1 MRWSKKEN
9 GATSS
14 PLDLEIQDIHAY
26 CSFLQDTK
34 SHAPATVN
42 RRIQALRKFYDFTI
56 QKGWTL
62 ANPAEGVSLLDE
74 VASQRSR
81 HLTTADVTRLLAAV
95 RQGGSRWVDRDWAI
109 VQTLLGAGLKLGE
122 LTQLQV
128 TDVHLEAQPP
138 YLEVCSTSSEPTR
151 TIPLN
156 GDVSDALR
164 TYLSSRRAAPEV
176 DVLFLNRDGNPLST
190 RSVQRLLHRYARE
203 AGLDGLTTQALR
215 YVYAT
220 KVYESSGDL
229 RTVADLLGHR
239 HLATTVRYLR
249 PGTLPTEQPPA
260 KDARDGDTADTSVEF

>member
-9 GATSS
+9 GATCS

-56 QKGWTL
+56 QKGWAL

-138 YLEVCSTSSEPTR
+138 YLEVCGALSEPAR

-156 GDVSDALR
+156 GDVSDALC

-249 PGTLPTEQPPA
+249 PGTLHTEQPPA
-260 KDARDGDTADTSVEF
+260 MDARDGDTADTPVEF